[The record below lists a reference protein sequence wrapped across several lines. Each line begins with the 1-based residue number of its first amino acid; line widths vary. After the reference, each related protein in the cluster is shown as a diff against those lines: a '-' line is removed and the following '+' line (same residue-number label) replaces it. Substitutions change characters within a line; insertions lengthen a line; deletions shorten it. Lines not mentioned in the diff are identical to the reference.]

1 LENILSFSRKNTAKL
16 NKEEKQELLLLSKS
30 AELKNDMHEIRKIND
45 HGFSMD
51 SYLEYLT
58 LTNLFANHERKPFKR
73 IEGNFFK
80 I

>member
-1 LENILSFSRKNTAKL
+1 MKSSRKNTAKL

-30 AELKNDMHEIRKIND
+30 SELKNDMHEIRKIND
-45 HGFSMD
+45 QDFSMD

-58 LTNLFANHERKPFKR
+58 LSNLFANHERKPFKR
-73 IEGNFFK
+73 IKGNLFK